1 MTVIDFCMKTFQRLP
16 LPRGR
21 STNSLAWPWRC
32 FAAWSGAICR
42 PNTHCSSTHNLS
54 SRHQQFTGILHPL
67 LGCFVC
73 ILHFC
78 TSFEPVYQCFGDL
91 MPTAD
96 SLEKSLMLGKIE
108 GRGEEHVRGWDG
120 WMASLMQWTRTWGI
134 FRRWWGTGRPG
145 ALQ

>member
-1 MTVIDFCMKTFQRLP
+1 M
-16 LPRGR
+16 
-21 STNSLAWPWRC
+21 
-32 FAAWSGAICR
+32 
-42 PNTHCSSTHNLS
+42 
-54 SRHQQFTGILHPL
+54 GILHPL

-96 SLEKSLMLGKIE
+96 SLEKSLMLGKTE

-120 WMASLMQWTRTWGI
+120 WTASLMQWTWTWGI
-134 FRRWWGTGRPG
+134 FRRWWGTARPG
-145 ALQ
+145 ALQSVGPQSWMTEPDGDNNNQCYFLPPLWDHFSSATSPLSVARICSMLTSALHSQLEHY